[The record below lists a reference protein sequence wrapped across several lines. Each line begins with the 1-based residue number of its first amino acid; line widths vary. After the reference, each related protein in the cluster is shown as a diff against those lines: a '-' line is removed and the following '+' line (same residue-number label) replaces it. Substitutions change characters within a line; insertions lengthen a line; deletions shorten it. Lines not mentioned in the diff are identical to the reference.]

1 MQGELVSLW
10 RRAGFTALLVT
21 HDIEEALLMATRIVV
36 LSDRPAIIKADIPVD
51 KPFPRHRGDPDLVA
65 KRHEILN
72 LLGFEAAW

>member
-36 LSDRPAIIKADIPVD
+36 RFRVSLA
-51 KPFPRHRGDPDLVA
+51 
-65 KRHEILN
+65 
-72 LLGFEAAW
+72 